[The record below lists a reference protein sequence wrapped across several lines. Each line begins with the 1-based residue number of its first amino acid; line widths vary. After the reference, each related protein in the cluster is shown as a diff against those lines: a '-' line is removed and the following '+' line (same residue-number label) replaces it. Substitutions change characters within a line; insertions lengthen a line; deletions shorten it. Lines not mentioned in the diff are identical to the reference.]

1 MTEQV
6 YVLIVLAAALGLF
19 LWERWRYDIVAVAA
33 LLALAL
39 PGIVPTER
47 VFSGFANPAVVTVV
61 AVLIIGR
68 ALTNAGVVDLVSR
81 LLLGVGGGLVLQLAL
96 LCTLITLLSAFLN
109 NVGALT
115 LLLPVALRMARSRG
129 VSPSLYLMPLA
140 FCSLLGGMTTLIGTP
155 PNLLIADFRARV
167 AGQPF
172 GVFDFTPVGAAVALT
187 GVMFIVLV
195 GWRLLPRR
203 AGAHSTDELFEIS
216 SYVTE
221 LSVPDESPA
230 IGTRI
235 RDLAGTVKDVE
246 FVIGGIIRNG
256 DRVEL
261 PTGVERLAAGDR
273 LIVEAAPDAI
283 GKLTEAAK
291 LKLVGDEQRLKEPL
305 RSEDVSL
312 VEAIVTPTG
321 YLVNRTAQSVSL
333 RWRFGVN
340 LLAVARQGARL
351 KRGLKQV
358 RFRAGDILLL
368 QVPTERLS
376 DALTAIGCL
385 PLAGRDI
392 RLGAPRRLLMVVL
405 VFVAAILLAAFG
417 VLRADVAFMAA
428 ALIYVLSSALTL
440 RELYDSVEWPIVVL
454 LGAMIPVG
462 DGLDSSGAAAL
473 LAGQIVRLADVWPPW
488 ALVALVLVI
497 AMFLSDVINNAA
509 TVVVLAPVAIGL
521 AHGLGHSPDPYLMAV
536 AVGASC
542 AFLTPIGHQSN
553 TLVMSP
559 GGYRFGDYWKLGLPL
574 EVLVP
579 LVAVP
584 VLLWAWPLKPT

>member
-6 YVLIVLAAALGLF
+6 YVFVVLAAALGLF
-19 LWERWRYDIVAVAA
+19 LWERWRYDIVAVGT

-39 PGIVPTER
+39 PGVVPADR
-47 VFSGFANPAVVTVV
+47 VFSGFSNPAVVTVV

-68 ALTNAGVVDLVSR
+68 ALANSGVVDLVSKG
-81 LLLGVGGGLVLQLAL
+81 LLRVRGGLVLQLTM
-96 LCTLITLLSAFLN
+96 LCGLVTLLSAFLN

-115 LLLPVALRMARSRG
+115 LLLPVALRMARAG
-129 VSPSLYLMPLA
+129 GWSPSLFLMPLA

-167 AGQPF
+167 SGQPF
-172 GVFDFTPVGAAVALT
+172 GVFDFTPAGATVALT
-187 GVMFIVLV
+187 GVAFIVLV

-203 AGAHSTDELFEIS
+203 AGAHTTDELFEIS
-216 SYVTE
+216 RYVTE
-221 LSVPDESPA
+221 LSVPPESPA

-235 RDLAGTVKDVE
+235 RELGQSVKDAE

-256 DRVEL
+256 DRVQL
-261 PTGVERLAAGDR
+261 PSGVERLAAGDH

-283 GKLTEAAK
+283 GKLTETAK
-291 LKLVGDEQRLKEPL
+291 LKLVGEEQRLKEPL
-305 RSEDVSL
+305 RSDEVSL

-321 YLVNRTAQSVSL
+321 YLVNRTAKGVNL

-340 LLAVARQGARL
+340 LLAVARQGARVQ
-351 KRGLKQV
+351 RGLSQV

-368 QVPTERLS
+368 QVPTERQS
-376 DALTAIGCL
+376 DALTALGCL
-385 PLAGRDI
+385 PLAGRDL
-392 RLGAPRRLLMVVL
+392 RLGAPRRLLLVVL

-417 VLRADVAFMAA
+417 VVRADVAFVGA
-428 ALIYVLSSALTL
+428 ALIFVLSSALTL
-440 RELYDSVEWPIVVL
+440 RELYDSIEWPIVVL

-462 DGLDSSGAAAL
+462 DALDSSGAAAL
-473 LAGQIVRLADVWPPW
+473 LAAQIGYLADFWPPW
-488 ALVALVLVI
+488 AIVALVLIV
-497 AMFLSDVINNAA
+497 AMCLSDLINNAA
-509 TVVVLAPVAIGL
+509 TVVVLAPVAIGV
-521 AHGLGHSPDPYLMAV
+521 AQTLGHSPDPYLMAV
-536 AVGASC
+536 AIGASC

-559 GGYRFGDYWKLGLPL
+559 GGYRFSDYWKLGLPL

-579 LVAVP
+579 LVGVP
-584 VLLWAWPLKPT
+584 VLLWAWPLRPA